1 MFSNLTVFKTAHAMA
16 VHAGARQ
23 ALIAQNV
30 ANADTPDYRP
40 RDLPSFA
47 KTFDSQRGAANTGSA
62 TAGGM
67 RATRPGHGATL
78 AAVNVADLQPL
89 TEDGADPNRN
99 GVSLEEEMVR
109 GAEVRKDHDRAIAIY
124 RSAMTVLRMSLGSR

>member
-1 MFSNLTVFKTAHAMA
+1 MFSNLTVFQTAHAMS

-30 ANADTPDYRP
+30 ANADTPGYRA
-40 RDLPSFA
+40 RDLPAFEQIFEPRRHDPG
-47 KTFDSQRGAANTGSA
+47 TMRGS
-62 TAGGM
+62 
-67 RATRPGHGATL
+67 RPGHGAGL
-78 AAVNVADLQPL
+78 AGMDISDLQPL
-89 TEDGADPNRN
+89 TEDNSDPNRN

-109 GAEVRKDHDRAIAIY
+109 AAEVKKDHERAIAIY

>member
-30 ANADTPDYRP
+30 ANADTPGYRA

-47 KTFDSQRGAANTGSA
+47 ESFAPQRGEGRAPGPAGSQSPRAAQRPSIRQAAKTSPA
-62 TAGGM
+62 DRTSISQGG
-67 RATRPGHGATL
+67 ASSTW
-78 AAVNVADLQPL
+78 
-89 TEDGADPNRN
+89 
-99 GVSLEEEMVR
+99 
-109 GAEVRKDHDRAIAIY
+109 
-124 RSAMTVLRMSLGSR
+124 RMSRTW